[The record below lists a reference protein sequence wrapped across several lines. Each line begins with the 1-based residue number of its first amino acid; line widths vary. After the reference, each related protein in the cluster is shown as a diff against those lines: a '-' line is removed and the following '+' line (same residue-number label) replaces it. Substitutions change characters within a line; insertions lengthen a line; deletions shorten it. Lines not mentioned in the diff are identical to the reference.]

1 MFELSGPSLD
11 MFLSLAFFA
20 TFLAVVRLSS
30 HVVILPWH
38 KNKSAPLWTDGLI
51 AVALFV
57 AIGFAL
63 GASFSHLLAGVVG
76 GFFIFFFMSL
86 LLRPSKKKR

>member
-20 TFLAVVRLSS
+20 MLFLVIRLSDY
-30 HVVILPWH
+30 VVILPWH
-38 KNKSAPLWTDGLI
+38 KNKSAPLWADGLI
-51 AVALFV
+51 AVALFLV
-57 AIGFAL
+57 IGFAL
-63 GASFSHLLAGVVG
+63 GASFNHLLAGVVG

-86 LLRPSKKKR
+86 MLRPSKKKR

>member
-1 MFELSGPSLD
+1 MFELSGPSFD
-11 MFLSLAFFA
+11 MFLSLSFFA
-20 TFLAVVRLSS
+20 TFLSVMELN
-30 HVVILPWH
+30 HIVILPWH

-57 AIGFAL
+57 VIGSVL
-63 GASFSHLLAGVVG
+63 GVSLSHLLIG

-86 LLRPSKKKR
+86 LLRPSKKKK

>member
-1 MFELSGPSLD
+1 MFELSGPSFD

-20 TFLAVVRLSS
+20 TFLSVMELN
-30 HVVILPWH
+30 HIVILPWH

-57 AIGFAL
+57 VIGSVL
-63 GASFSHLLAGVVG
+63 GVSLNHLLVGVVG
-76 GFFIFFFMSL
+76 GFFIFLLMSL
-86 LLRPSKKKR
+86 MLRPSKKKR